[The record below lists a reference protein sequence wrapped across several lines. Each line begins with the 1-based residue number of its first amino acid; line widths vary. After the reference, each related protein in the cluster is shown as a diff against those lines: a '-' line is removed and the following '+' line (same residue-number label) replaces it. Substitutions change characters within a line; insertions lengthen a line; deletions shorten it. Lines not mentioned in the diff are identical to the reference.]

1 MRLHM
6 SKFIY
11 TIILPFFFITTVFS
25 SVSGQQKMTLE
36 EYIERFKDV
45 AMEEMRTNG
54 IPASIKL
61 AQGILESGFGNSDLA
76 VIGNNHFGIKCH
88 GWGGRTF
95 FKDDDHKD
103 ECFRAYAD
111 PEESFRDHSEFLTG
125 RSRYAGLFK
134 LDMDDYKGW
143 AKGLRKAG
151 YATNPQYPDLLIGI
165 IERNRLY
172 EYDQLVLA
180 ALDGRKPA
188 GISSRPAGQTSWRSA
203 SGDQLNR
210 QDADQERETHEN
222 NRVKYIY
229 ARQGDTPESIAEEL
243 GMWPREIYR
252 YNDMQSSG
260 SIKVGQIVYL
270 QPKRRRGSEQ
280 YHFVKSGET
289 MYDISQQYAI
299 RLKSLYQRNNMEEGQ
314 EPETGQR
321 IYLQGRV
328 RE

>member
-1 MRLHM
+1 M

-25 SVSGQQKMTLE
+25 SVSGQQQMTLE

-88 GWGGRTF
+88 GWSGRTF
-95 FKDDDHKD
+95 FKDDDHRD
-103 ECFRAYAD
+103 ECFRAYND

-125 RSRYAGLFK
+125 RPRYAGLFK

-143 AKGLRKAG
+143 AKGLRRAG

-188 GISSRPAGQTSWRSA
+188 GISSRPAGQTSGRSA

-210 QDADQERETHEN
+210 QDTDQEREIHEN

-289 MYDISQQYAI
+289 MHDISQQYAI
-299 RLKSLYQRNNMEEGQ
+299 RLKSLYRRNNMEEGQ

-328 RE
+328 RD